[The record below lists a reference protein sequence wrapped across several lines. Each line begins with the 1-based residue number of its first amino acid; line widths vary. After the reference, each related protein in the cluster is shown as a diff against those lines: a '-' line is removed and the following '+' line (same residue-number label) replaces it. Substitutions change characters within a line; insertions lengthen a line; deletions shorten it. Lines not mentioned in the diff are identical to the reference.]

1 MWYLC
6 DYIWAKYPVNYLG
19 VGMSEKLK
27 PCPFCGGEAY
37 ISNWCYKVMC
47 VDCDAEVLVD
57 ERSTSSG
64 LKEVSLK
71 WNTRAPQS
79 EWVSVDDRL
88 PESSNG
94 EWSKPVIALCDCGIV
109 YHLSHFKGDEG
120 DCWQR
125 TSSFANNESS
135 RVMYWMELNLPEE
148 L

>member
-1 MWYLC
+1 MPITVDMWYLC
-6 DYIWAKYPVNYLG
+6 DYIWVKYPVNYLG

-27 PCPFCGGEAY
+27 PCPFCGCNLIFKHMDFHPKCGKCGACQD
-37 ISNWCYKVMC
+37 NVRG
-47 VDCDAEVLVD
+47 CDAE
-57 ERSTSSG
+57 
-64 LKEVSLK
+64 KK
-71 WNTRAPQS
+71 WNTRTPQS